1 MHKRTRKKR
10 TAIPVQP
17 PRVPGGFT
25 LPVVHSAPT
34 TEIDTDKAN
43 GTCITK
49 NLGIVLL

>member
-25 LPVVHSAPT
+25 LPAPLSVPT
-34 TEIDTDKAN
+34 TEMDADKGTDTTA
-43 GTCITK
+43 I
-49 NLGIVLL
+49 